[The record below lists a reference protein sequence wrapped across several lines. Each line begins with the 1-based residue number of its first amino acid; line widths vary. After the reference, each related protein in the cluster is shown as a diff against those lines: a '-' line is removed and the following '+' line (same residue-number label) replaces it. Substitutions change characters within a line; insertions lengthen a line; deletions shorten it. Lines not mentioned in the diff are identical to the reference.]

1 MWGLIFTVGAVI
13 VLALFPA
20 VRCAVL
26 HPLHVLWYGAL
37 DTFGYIRRKQYNLCH
52 TGDLD
57 IYCGYFGSGKTLS
70 LVHKVT
76 GLYEH
81 YDGKPVWCPRRKKFV
96 TQRVLILSN
105 VALSVPYEPLRSL
118 AQVVAASKVNQD
130 YDDEHD
136 TLTITIAC
144 VDELGVQLNSR
155 SFRDNIDPTFLS
167 TLLCCRHYYIS
178 LYGSAQ
184 RFGHVDKLM
193 RDVTL
198 NVIQCRKFWRLQC
211 NSWYDAWELENVTNP
226 ELVRPLRRGCWFVRN
241 KDYNAY
247 NTLAVVNTLQK
258 RYDEKDMMTE
268 AEILAARAPAAP
280 TPDAVTNRSRK
291 GRKIQRKE
299 VALRREGFSLR
310 RSTTAAV
317 IHFRVCCRV
326 PARRSE
332 LLPVLQRGNLYDLKR
347 ISKVARPSHAGF
359 PVGRAFPHAVGR
371 RNRSVRLYALR

>member
-1 MWGLIFTVGAVI
+1 MWGLILTVGAVI

-20 VRCAVL
+20 VRCAVF

-247 NTLAVVNTLQK
+247 NTLAVVDTLQK

-291 GRKIQRKE
+291 GRKIQRK
-299 VALRREGFSLR
+299 
-310 RSTTAAV
+310 
-317 IHFRVCCRV
+317 
-326 PARRSE
+326 
-332 LLPVLQRGNLYDLKR
+332 
-347 ISKVARPSHAGF
+347 
-359 PVGRAFPHAVGR
+359 
-371 RNRSVRLYALR
+371 

>member
-1 MWGLIFTVGAVI
+1 MWTLLLLTGVVI
-13 VLALFPA
+13 VVALFPA
-20 VRCAVL
+20 VRCAIT
-26 HPLHVLWYGAL
+26 HPLHLLWYGAL
-37 DTFGYIRRKQYNLCH
+37 DAFTYLRHKGYNLCH

-76 GLYEH
+76 GLYEQ
-81 YDGKPVWCPRRKKFV
+81 YDGKTVWCPRRKRFV
-96 TQRVLILSN
+96 TQRILILSN
-105 VALSVPYEPLRSL
+105 VALSVPYQPLHSL
-118 AQVVAASKVNQD
+118 AQVVAASKVNQA

-136 TLTITIAC
+136 TLTVTIAC

-241 KDYNAY
+241 RDYNSY
-247 NTLAVVNTLQK
+247 NTLAVVDTLQK
-258 RYDEKDMMTE
+258 RYDENDMLTE
-268 AEILAARAPAAP
+268 AEILTARAPAAP
-280 TPDAVTNRSRK
+280 APDAVTHRSRK
-291 GRKIQRKE
+291 GRRIQRK
-299 VALRREGFSLR
+299 
-310 RSTTAAV
+310 
-317 IHFRVCCRV
+317 
-326 PARRSE
+326 
-332 LLPVLQRGNLYDLKR
+332 
-347 ISKVARPSHAGF
+347 
-359 PVGRAFPHAVGR
+359 
-371 RNRSVRLYALR
+371 